1 MKLLQIFGSFFT
13 EQRTKVKEEKKKK
26 RLSRV
31 QVKRRTGVRPSYC
44 GGAAFLDIVE
54 IVYSY
59 RTSIVE
65 GTNHREQQRC

>member
-1 MKLLQIFGSFFT
+1 
-13 EQRTKVKEEKKKK
+13 
-26 RLSRV
+26 LSRV
-31 QVKRRTGVRPSYC
+31 QVQRRTGVRPSYC

-65 GTNHREQQRC
+65 GTNHREQQIKVLKTRTGVMEY